1 MSFELH
7 YGEPDH
13 HVYAVIC
20 PKCGKRFYPS
30 VLICDECHT
39 RRNPFS
45 PGASSP
51 ANTVNPANS
60 ANSVSDAFPQWER
73 EILEGPCTLLSWTR
87 VFALPEGFTVK
98 SLDFCIVE
106 FPNKLRASGR
116 LEAENPEIGMPLVA
130 HVDVVNE
137 KVNMDHYGFIFS
149 EA

>member
-1 MSFELH
+1 MSGENAINFEH
-7 YGEPDH
+7 YGEPEH
-13 HVYAVIC
+13 HVYALIC

-30 VLICDECHT
+30 VLICDVCHT
-39 RRNPFS
+39 RRNPF
-45 PGASSP
+45 ASAGNAP
-51 ANTVNPANS
+51 PE
-60 ANSVSDAFPQWER
+60 WEK

-116 LEAENPEIGMPLVA
+116 LEAENPEIGMPLIA
-130 HVDVVNE
+130 HVEIVNE

-149 EA
+149 RENYN